1 MPKRSSK
8 TPRATEVEKVAADIL
23 QAATG
28 GAAPLTIE
36 GTKNP
41 AAKPRRPRMIKRARK
56 TKKTVGTRRRA
67 K

>member
-8 TPRATEVEKVAADIL
+8 TPRATEVEKVAAEIL

-36 GTKNP
+36 GARNP
-41 AAKPRRPRMIKRARK
+41 AAKPRRPRLLKGAKK
-56 TKKTVGTRRRA
+56 TKKAAGARRKA

>member
-41 AAKPRRPRMIKRARK
+41 AAKPRRPRMIKSARK
-56 TKKTVGTRRRA
+56 TKKIVGTRRRA